1 MTSRSPVR
9 ARQSRLRHAQS
20 VAALLLALASGACD
34 ESASEPRHEPSLD
47 EDGDADG
54 DGLTNGVELALGTNL
69 HHVDSDGDGL
79 SDATEVDSVDAPADA
94 DGDGFIDALESDQL
108 DNDRDRT
115 PDHQDKADADSWQ
128 VAYARFEPSV
138 IANDGDDTTRLEVQ
152 IIGATPESVRIGM
165 DSDHWMPHLAPDE
178 LSVEGKMLGTD
189 FFELFDDGTHGDAQ
203 VHDGIFTRDA
213 ISTRMKPRAPITGEK
228 PTSRGEVMLGAI
240 RLRIEGAEQTR
251 QLGYTRE
258 PGPQVF
264 RGGLMLRFIEA
275 SELRLV
281 TGLGEAAQRTDHT
294 LNVVHTPTALAI
306 HRDLTGAGAP
316 TLIWDNVNLVRPA
329 LDLLEKE
336 VDFLYVYP
344 AVPTYGTQ
352 AGLHHAI
359 TSEASGLG
367 SDTWSASE
375 AWQAGKLKS
384 VVTLDNRRESPI
396 LHETMHQ
403 WGVYL
408 SPELGFDP
416 TMHWGTA
423 GTYGVLGG
431 FDPSTL
437 VDHGD
442 GTVTVD
448 FFAEWGNDWT
458 LTAFSPIELYL
469 MGFVGPDEVAPI
481 MMLSNAQ
488 LQSSSD
494 TSVTVHAEQ
503 HTVSIEDIIA
513 AHGPRLPAAADAQ
526 KHFEA
531 AFVVFSDHL
540 LTRAELAFI
549 DSRARA
555 IGSEASPDIISF
567 YEASGGR
574 GTLRTE
580 LSPSP

>member
-344 AVPTYGTQ
+344 AVPTYGTRP
-352 AGLHHAI
+352 AC
-359 TSEASGLG
+359 
-367 SDTWSASE
+367 
-375 AWQAGKLKS
+375 
-384 VVTLDNRRESPI
+384 
-396 LHETMHQ
+396 TMQ
-403 WGVYL
+403 
-408 SPELGFDP
+408 
-416 TMHWGTA
+416 
-423 GTYGVLGG
+423 
-431 FDPSTL
+431 
-437 VDHGD
+437 
-442 GTVTVD
+442 
-448 FFAEWGNDWT
+448 
-458 LTAFSPIELYL
+458 
-469 MGFVGPDEVAPI
+469 
-481 MMLSNAQ
+481 
-488 LQSSSD
+488 
-494 TSVTVHAEQ
+494 
-503 HTVSIEDIIA
+503 
-513 AHGPRLPAAADAQ
+513 
-526 KHFEA
+526 
-531 AFVVFSDHL
+531 
-540 LTRAELAFI
+540 
-549 DSRARA
+549 SRARPA
-555 IGSEASPDIISF
+555 ASAATRGPRPKHGRL
-567 YEASGGR
+567 ASSSRWSPWITAANRRSCTRPCINGASTSPQSSASTRPCTGVPRGR
-574 GTLRTE
+574 MACWEDSTRARWSTTE
-580 LSPSP
+580 TAQ